1 MSCSGVPVEFYLYIL
16 IISLLLLLAY
26 ILSTFFTLIWLICP
40 CTGSLAAFMRD
51 YETLLRKS
59 AEKVFGDDHEYGR
72 EELLGDMNT
81 IYHENNDLRLLL
93 DLMAATSGLSQPIR
107 VMALLDRNFRTKCS
121 PVIINVERVAD
132 IQDGVGDL
140 VVELCESDLASNVFG
155 RMKSLSR
162 IYTAQLTPRTTRS
175 KLEVIYFELRDSNQ
189 RKISQKMLNLFRRNN
204 LQSPEDSSSS
214 KSIVFP
220 GARPDTDYTVRVTLI
235 INGQAVSVSQVRSEE
250 YCTVKLHIQYSFDII
265 IQRPHIFS
273 ASL

>member
-26 ILSTFFTLIWLICP
+26 ILSTFFTLTWLICP

-59 AEKVFGDDHEYGR
+59 AEKVFGDDHEYER
-72 EELLGDMNT
+72 KELLGDMNT
-81 IYHENNDLRLLL
+81 IYYENNDLRLLL